1 MLINLV
7 EKRFSN
13 DCRKTIP
20 NQLLRPITTGAKQ
33 RDEPVRTPSNYLK
46 RVLARLKSR
55 V

>member
-20 NQLLRPITTGAKQ
+20 NQLLRPITTGANSAMNQ
-33 RDEPVRTPSNYLK
+33 SELR
-46 RVLARLKSR
+46 AII
-55 V
+55 